1 MLKCPKCNEKLIQ
14 GKHSYQCIHH
24 HTFDIARSGYVN
36 LSLKNKKNSG
46 DNEKMVK
53 ARSLFLE
60 EGYYDFM
67 RQYVKNLLKK
77 ELYLL

>member
-36 LSLKNKKNSG
+36 L
-46 DNEKMVK
+46 
-53 ARSLFLE
+53 
-60 EGYYDFM
+60 
-67 RQYVKNLLKK
+67 
-77 ELYLL
+77 